1 MIIPLLA
8 AVFILS
14 PLLAGGRLRRFGDL
28 RVRGGWIVGV
38 ALLAQVLAIEVLP
51 EADRTTLAAV
61 HVATYVASG
70 WFVWLNRAVPGL
82 WIVALGAFSNGL
94 TIAVNGGTLPASA
107 DALRTAGR
115 ELDKTEF
122 VNSGVLEDPKLP
134 FLGDVF
140 ATPASWPMANV
151 FSIGDLLILGGVAWG
166 AHRIC
171 GSRLVPRWTP
181 PQRDG
186 EDSERVGAG
195 QTASV

>member
-8 AVFILS
+8 AFLVLS
-14 PLLAGGRLRRFGDL
+14 PLLAGGRLRGYGD
-28 RVRGGWIVGV
+28 VRIRSGWIVGL

-51 EADRTTLAAV
+51 EANRAALATV
-61 HVATYVASG
+61 HVATYVAAG
-70 WFVWLNRAVPGL
+70 WFVWRNRAVPGL
-82 WIVALGAFSNGL
+82 WIIALGAFSNGL

-115 ELDKTEF
+115 ELDNTEF
-122 VNSGVLEDPKLP
+122 VNSGVLEDPKLA

-151 FSIGDLLILGGVAWG
+151 FSIGDLLILTGVAWG

-181 PQRDG
+181 PAGRDANSDHLPVP
-186 EDSERVGAG
+186 EPAR
-195 QTASV
+195 T

>member
-14 PLLAGGRLRRFGDL
+14 PLVAGGRLRRFGDL

-51 EADRTTLAAV
+51 EADRTALAAV

-107 DALRTAGR
+107 DALRTAGH

-122 VNSGVLEDPKLP
+122 VNSGVLADPKLP

-171 GSRLVPRWTP
+171 GSRLVPPWTP
-181 PQRDG
+181 RLPDG
-186 EDSERVGAG
+186 AEPARLEAAP
-195 QTASV
+195 TASV